1 MGKAMFYHLTRDPV
15 AVTATTLLTRAL
27 QAGWRVAL
35 RGTDPERLDALDRA
49 LWLGDKA
56 AFLPHGLAGGAHD
69 ADQPVLLTTATG
81 AAPNRPDALMTVDG
95 AAADPAEL
103 AALQRL
109 WVLFDGADADAMA
122 RARAQWKALVA
133 AGVVAEYWAQDGGAW
148 AMKARSGG

>member
-1 MGKAMFYHLTRDPV
+1 
-15 AVTATTLLTRAL
+15 
-27 QAGWRVAL
+27 
-35 RGTDPERLDALDRA
+35 
-49 LWLGDKA
+49 
-56 AFLPHGLAGGAHD
+56 
-69 ADQPVLLTTATG
+69 VLLTTATG

-122 RARAQWKALVA
+122 RARAQWKALVG